1 VLKEAKRGDCWLS
14 RKMSGSLGLPGGWAD
29 HKGDGGLSQSSELTR
44 GPPELVQQFD
54 RL

>member
-1 VLKEAKRGDCWLS
+1 MLKEAKRGDCWLS